1 MKPDYKNWM
10 PKGMIVSFAAG
21 AAASGG
27 VGSAGSGRGSSGA
40 RGADFEL
47 PLRFEPGAVVTAGA
61 TGTEGILLEQT
72 RKGVWQV
79 QFGSVKM
86 TVKEKDLTLS
96 KKQTL
101 TATYTD
107 SSVDYASYSA
117 ESAGERPAFE
127 LRLLGMRAEE
137 AEKALS
143 HQIDLC
149 ILNNFLHF
157 SVIHGKGDGI
167 LMQMVKD
174 YLSHCTSVASFE
186 QAPAEDGGAGKTYV
200 TLKG

>member
-1 MKPDYKNWM
+1 M
-10 PKGMIVSFAAG
+10 
-21 AAASGG
+21 
-27 VGSAGSGRGSSGA
+27 
-40 RGADFEL
+40 
-47 PLRFEPGAVVTAGA
+47 
-61 TGTEGILLEQT
+61 LLEQT

-79 QFGSVKM
+79 HFGSVKM

-96 KKQTL
+96 KKQTI
-101 TATYTD
+101 TAAYSDDVT
-107 SSVDYASYSA
+107 SYSSY
-117 ESAGERPAFE
+117 EVSSQGERPVFE
-127 LRLLGMRAEE
+127 LHLLGMRAEE

-174 YLSHCTSVASFE
+174 YLSHCPSVASFE